1 MHPPLLSGPVFF
13 FNDTAPTEIYP
24 LSLHDALPIS
34 PLCRKNALV
43 WNDLSSHCG
52 TAPAGRAAVGGS
64 CDGGSLWYSRI
75 AREGAGMVWIRRELP
90 RTIRREFGLGLIA

>member
-1 MHPPLLSGPVFF
+1 MKR
-13 FNDTAPTEIYP
+13 
-24 LSLHDALPIS
+24 DAANHTLGAAKTPWYGMT
-34 PLCRKNALV
+34 V
-43 WNDLSSHCG
+43 SSTVDPG
-52 TAPAGRAAVGGS
+52 VAVGGS

>member
-1 MHPPLLSGPVFF
+1 MRHDVGRRLPDPPLCRES
-13 FNDTAPTEIYP
+13 T
-24 LSLHDALPIS
+24 